1 MRMRERSRQDGK
13 DRRPAGAA
21 DGKRERRSRR
31 GLPLSLV
38 VVGGVIGLMVGAMA
52 LVLGLTFAAG
62 LRNTTDLLIFSSQ
75 FLVQALENR
84 VEAELTPASLL
95 ASAAARAAAGAGPAP
110 AAAPDLV
117 AGAMTV
123 LPQAA
128 AVVLDTHFD
137 RAGPDDGAQM
147 VLRDGRRLAPDA
159 RLRLLLRDLAG
170 AAQADA
176 DAVWGPPVHVTPL
189 GAALLPVAAVASRG
203 DGGRAAAMAL
213 VSLDAL
219 GEGTVQVYP
228 RGGRSFILYGRNHLL
243 GAPDLRLPPG
253 DSLAAIPL
261 PRLSDLQDPVF
272 RAIASGQGEPLF
284 FDTAMGGFDGRFLD
298 LRDEESF
305 DIEGMLGLA
314 SENYVVLTRQIA
326 GFAPEPLTVGIYFRD
341 EDVSGEVQRLSTA
354 ALAALAVLVL
364 AAGMAYLLSLLITRP
379 VRLFAANARQVAQLE
394 LDGVRDNGRDP
405 SIREFRDATDAF
417 RRMVNALRWFQTYV
431 PRTLVQ
437 DLVRHPDP
445 TGNRSEERVV
455 TVMFTDI
462 RGFTALA
469 ERMPARQA
477 AALLNA
483 HFELVNTCVE
493 AEGGTIDKYIGDS
506 VMCFWGAPQWQEDHA
521 ARAMRAAR
529 AIRAALA
536 VENRRRSAEGQPA
549 IALRIGVHT
558 GLAIVGNIGSRS
570 RVNYT
575 LIGDVVNIANR
586 LEALGKDLFPDQ
598 EVCILA
604 SDAVLGHCGDDF
616 AFTACGTH
624 ALRGREGMI
633 QVHALT

>member
-1 MRMRERSRQDGK
+1 MQER
-13 DRRPAGAA
+13 DRRGSKGEPTGLSPNQ
-21 DGKRERRSRR
+21 RPRR
-31 GLPLSLV
+31 GVPLTLV
-38 VVGGVIGLMVGAMA
+38 VVGGVIGLMVSAMA

-84 VEAELTPASLL
+84 VQSELAPVEVL
-95 ASAAARAAAGAGPAP
+95 ATAAARAAAGPA
-110 AAAPDLV
+110 AASAAPDLV

-128 AVVLDTHFD
+128 AVVLDARLD
-137 RAGPDDGAQM
+137 GPALTVGAQM

-159 RLRLLLRDLAG
+159 RLLLLLRNLAG
-170 AAQADA
+170 DGPQDTN
-176 DAVWGPPVHVTPL
+176 AVWGPPVHVAPL
-189 GAALLPVAAVASRG
+189 GATLLPVVAAVPRE

-213 VSLDAL
+213 ISLDAL
-219 GEGTVQVYP
+219 GEGAVQVYP

-243 GAPDLRLPPG
+243 GASAMMLPPS
-253 DSLAAIPL
+253 DNLAAIPL
-261 PRLSDLQDPVF
+261 PRLADLQDPVF
-272 RAIASGQGEPLF
+272 RAIASGQGQPLF
-284 FDTAMGGFDGRFLD
+284 FDTGISGFEGRYLD
-298 LRDEESF
+298 LRDDETF
-305 DIEGMLGLA
+305 DLEGMLGLA
-314 SENYVVLTRQIA
+314 SENYVVLTRQVSD
-326 GFAPEPLTVGIYFRD
+326 FTPEPLTVGIYFRD
-341 EDVSGEVQRLSTA
+341 EDVSGEIERLSTA

-364 AAGMAYLLSLLITRP
+364 AAGLAYLLSLLITRP
-379 VRLFAANARQVAQLE
+379 VRLFAANARRVAELE
-394 LDGVRDNGRDP
+394 LDRVRDFGRDP

-417 RRMVNALRWFQTYV
+417 RRMVNALRWFQAYV

-437 DLVRHPDP
+437 ELVRHPDP

-529 AIRAALA
+529 AIREALA
-536 VENRRRSAEGQPA
+536 VENRRRAAEGQPS

-598 EVCILA
+598 EVCVLA
-604 SDAVLGHCGDDF
+604 SDAVLGHCGDGF
-616 AFTACGTH
+616 AFAACGTH

-633 QVHALT
+633 QVHALV